1 MTEFHNDFKINMEKG
16 VDLEQERRGSSRK
29 TESSDQMIREEEIY
43 KKQENSRRE
52 IWRQTGGGNGQGFNL
67 FVTGIANKLGEEEL
81 RKMFSV
87 YGEVEKC
94 QIMVDP
100 YTKEPRGFGFVQMS
114 TIESANAA
122 REGLTGEE
130 RYGRVLRCGK
140 HVRTGLRKTVWIEHA
155 ETDRVSYI

>member
-1 MTEFHNDFKINMEKG
+1 
-16 VDLEQERRGSSRK
+16 
-29 TESSDQMIREEEIY
+29 
-43 KKQENSRRE
+43 
-52 IWRQTGGGNGQGFNL
+52 
-67 FVTGIANKLGEEEL
+67 
-81 RKMFSV
+81 MFSV